1 MTSLTAYMTAFTTAT
16 LTTKVSLS
24 STLLTAEIF
33 VDVNGEKYFATIRR
47 VFPPSSL
54 SASSTDDIH
63 PFARKLDLP
72 IEEVLQRDD
81 PMAYRYEVELI
92 GWNSL
97 LPEAERVNGE
107 VEEARP
113 ERIILANA
121 AQVSRDRLNFS
132 KAILKRFMKESVV
145 RDPAAYSPWVVKAT
159 LSKRFS
165 IPTEMSEEQ
174 LGYINHYKEIKMEQR
189 KRGREEKDGPS
200 KKQKLHDEKQIRD
213 EVRAREKAEED
224 KPNVNGKRKK
234 PTKYPAE
241 GELSSEQTDAR
252 SHCRSH
258 RQGTQGRKSG

>member
-1 MTSLTAYMTAFTTAT
+1 MGWSCSWLT
-16 LTTKVSLS
+16 V
-24 STLLTAEIF
+24 EIF
-33 VDVNGEKYFATIRR
+33 VDVKGEKFFATIRR

-97 LPEAERVNGE
+97 LSEAERNGE
-107 VEEARP
+107 VEEGPRP

-145 RDPAAYSPWVVKAT
+145 RDPAAYSPWVVKAP

-174 LGYINHYKEIKMEQR
+174 LGYVNRYRELKMEQR
-189 KRGREEKDGPS
+189 KRGREDKDGPS

-213 EVRAREKAEED
+213 EVRAREKAEDE

-241 GELSSEQTDAR
+241 GELASGRANDR
-252 SHCRSH
+252 PHCRSH
-258 RQGTQGRKSG
+258 RQGAQGRPS